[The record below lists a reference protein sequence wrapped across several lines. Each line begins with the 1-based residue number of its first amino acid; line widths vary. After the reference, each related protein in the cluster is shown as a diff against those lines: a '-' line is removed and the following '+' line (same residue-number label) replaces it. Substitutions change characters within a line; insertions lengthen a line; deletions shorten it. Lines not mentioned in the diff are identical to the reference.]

1 MRSEKLTT
9 ARGLYFN
16 HQYHEATLEFQKW
29 FQEGDI
35 DTRVEAAYFIGKIL
49 SILDFPLNQIN
60 FYFDFVLKSGNS
72 FYMAK
77 VYTEKGLYYRKKSK
91 FSQMVDCYKAAIG
104 INPYEIKALTDL
116 AFYSLT
122 TNQLDSAIEYYE
134 ALLFVNRN
142 TIPYNR
148 KVRNDNISYIGLAT
162 SMIKK
167 NKLDDARNYLSQV
180 KKMNTK
186 DRENL
191 NKCYANIAFLEE
203 KYDDALAFLA
213 DNTCSEDIKVRTEAL
228 EKQGIIYAI
237 QDKDDE
243 AIETLKML
251 NRERQ
256 KEFPIKNHYANYI
269 LGYVYYKHQKYQ
281 EGHDANVI
289 ASRKYPRCLIY
300 ALKCAMHLDPYLA
313 VDTAN
318 EVIKKSTLIDR
329 YRPYILYLSKKYNIF
344 FPELDYNNLTNK
356 EAQLLNYS
364 LEELI
369 LATKENCS
377 LTAEVSAEN
386 LINTIIPAMLADLEP
401 HSNEYS
407 DVYIIY
413 YPGIGNFGEDYIAV
427 TTYKGTKDIIDI
439 KLLSKTMLKYYQSSG
454 SLRYK
459 PLIRN
464 LFI

>member
-9 ARGLYFN
+9 ARDLYFN
-16 HQYHEATLEFQKW
+16 HQYHEASEEFQKW
-29 FQEGDI
+29 FQEGDM
-35 DTRVEAAYFIGKIL
+35 DTRIEAAYFIGKIF
-49 SILDFPLNQIN
+49 SILDFPLVQIN

-77 VYTEKGLYYRKKSK
+77 VYTEKGLYYRKKGK
-91 FSQMVDCYKAAIG
+91 FSQMVDCYKEAIN

-142 TIPYNR
+142 TIPYHR
-148 KVRNDNISYIGLAT
+148 KVRNDNIAYIGLAT
-162 SMIKK
+162 IMIKK

-180 KKMNTK
+180 KEMNTK

-203 KYDDALAFLA
+203 KYDDALVFLA
-213 DNTCSEDIKVRTEAL
+213 CNVRSKDIKVRTEAL

-237 QDKDDE
+237 QGKDDE
-243 AIETLKML
+243 AIQTIEIL
-251 NRERQ
+251 NKERQ
-256 KEFPIKNHYANYI
+256 EKPQVKNHYANYI
-269 LGYVYYKHQKYQ
+269 LGYIYYKRHEYLK
-281 EGHDANVI
+281 GHAANMT
-289 ASRKYPRCLIY
+289 ASKEYPRCLIY
-300 ALKCAMHLDPYLA
+300 ALKCAMHIDPYLA
-313 VDTAN
+313 TDTAN
-318 EVIKKSTLIDR
+318 KVIKKSVLLER
-329 YRPYILYLSKKYNIF
+329 YRPYILYLSKEYNIF
-344 FPELDYNNLTNK
+344 FPDLDYSDLTNK

-364 LEELI
+364 PEEL
-369 LATKENCS
+369 LLDTKENCS
-377 LTAEVSAEN
+377 LSANVSAED
-386 LINTIIPAMLADLEP
+386 LINTIIPAMLPDLEP

-439 KLLSKTMLKYYQSSG
+439 KLLSKTTLEYYQSSG